1 MDKFRLPILSVIEP
15 YQIVSDNQGDK
26 IGQQHKAYR
35 MNPFSYIKILVFFT
49 AIIFSVQV
57 SGQSLPVGTPVLE
70 DVFRRSQLLGK
81 VNLSASFTSR
91 PFFPTL
97 SQEKL
102 LNSDTLSLL
111 FNEDELHSSASSKRK
126 SEKISFKLLP
136 LTWKQQYNSD
146 HPEGLNDGVL
156 IPARGYQTMVSGG
169 FFAKYGWLSIQLRP
183 ELVYA
188 ANKAFSGFPDAH
200 PDAIWKSYYN
210 EILIY
215 FDIPEQFG
223 ESAYQ
228 KVFWGQSSIRLNY
241 RSISFGI
248 SNENL
253 WWGPGMQNALL
264 MTNNAPGF
272 KHITLNSIKPINTP
286 IGSFEGQ
293 LIAGRLDG
301 SGYPGIDTKRLLRHG
316 IVYQPKPDDWR
327 YLNGMVISYQ
337 PRWLPGL
344 FIGATRSFIIYEKN
358 LGSGITDYLPVIT
371 PISKKTIGHKTEDS
385 KPRDQLASVFM
396 RWVAPESH
404 MEIYMEYGRED
415 HNYDITDLILEP
427 NHLRAYILGFR
438 KLTPLK
444 RPNEFIDIQVE
455 ITELG
460 KSIATSIRAA
470 GAIGWYEHGLVVDGY
485 THEGQYLGA
494 GIGTSSNMQSLN
506 ISWIKDMKRIG
517 LEFKRVEHDENF
529 WAVAFKDYR
538 MHWADIGGAVAGEWN
553 YQKLVFN
560 AKVETV
566 GSINYQFLYNP
577 VPSDPPQHWDHGK
590 IRYNVHA
597 ELGISYFF

>member
-1 MDKFRLPILSVIEP
+1 
-15 YQIVSDNQGDK
+15 
-26 IGQQHKAYR
+26 
-35 MNPFSYIKILVFFT
+35 MNPFSYIKILVLFI
-49 AIIFSVQV
+49 AIIFSVKV

-70 DVFRRSQLLGK
+70 DVFRRGQLLGK

-91 PFFPTL
+91 PFFPTM

-102 LNSDTLSLL
+102 IISDTLSLL
-111 FNEDELHSSASSKRK
+111 FKEDELHSSASSKGK
-126 SEKISFKLLP
+126 LEKLCFKLLP

-169 FFAKYGWLSIQLRP
+169 FFAKYGWLSVQLRP

-200 PDAIWKSYYN
+200 PDAIWETYYN
-210 EILIY
+210 QILRFI
-215 FDIPEQFG
+215 DIPERFG

-253 WWGPGMQNALL
+253 WWGPGMKNALL
-264 MTNNAPGF
+264 MTNTAPGF
-272 KHITLNSIKPINTP
+272 KHFTLNTLKPIKTI

-293 LIAGRLDG
+293 LIGGRLDG
-301 SGYPGIDTKRLLRHG
+301 SGYPSIDTNRLLQHG
-316 IVYQPKPDDWR
+316 IVYVPKPDDWR
-327 YLNGMVISYQ
+327 YLNGIVLSYQ
-337 PRWLPGL
+337 PRWLPGF
-344 FIGATRSFIIYEKN
+344 FIGATRSFIIYKKV
-358 LGSGITDYLPVIT
+358 LGSGMTDYLPVIT
-371 PISKKTIGHKTEDS
+371 PMTKKALGQETEDG
-385 KPRDQLASVFM
+385 KARDQLASVFM

-415 HNYDITDLILEP
+415 HNYDLTDLILEP
-427 NHLRAYILGFR
+427 GHLRAYILGFR

-444 RPNEFIDIQVE
+444 RPDEFIDIQLE
-455 ITELG
+455 FTELG
-460 KSIATSIRAA
+460 KNSTTSIRAPGA
-470 GAIGWYEHGLVVDGY
+470 GGWYEHGQVVDGY
-485 THEGQYLGA
+485 THQGQYLGA

-506 ISWIKDMKRIG
+506 ISWIKNMKRIG
-517 LEFKRVEHDENF
+517 LEFKRVEHEENF
-529 WAVAFKDYR
+529 WAFAFKDYL
-538 MHWADIGGAVAGEWN
+538 MHWADIGGAVVGEWN
-553 YQKLVFN
+553 YKNLLLN
-560 AKVETV
+560 AKIETV
-566 GSINYQFLYNP
+566 GSINYQFLYDP
-577 VPSDPPQHWDHGK
+577 IHSDPPQHWDHGK
-590 IRYNVHA
+590 VRYNVHA